1 MVINHHL
8 DMDCPLLGI
17 VQPKDKASLVT
28 PISHAAFVSLIEHI
42 RRIIAFMAKETDG
55 LEDLHDEARTVEPMG
70 VITLPEI
77 EVSYPFLEI
86 EDGAVTEKGIE
97 FKIQVWS

>member
-1 MVINHHL
+1 VIVDHHL
-8 DMDCPLLGI
+8 DMDRPLLGI

-55 LEDLHDEARTVEPMG
+55 LEDLHDEARAVEPMG
-70 VITLPEI
+70 IISGPKI
-77 EVSYPFLEI
+77 EVPYPFLEI
-86 EDGAVTEKGIE
+86 IDCTLANARIV
-97 FKIQVWS
+97 F